1 MNVIIDTNV
10 FISGIFWG
18 GIPGKILDS
27 WINDSF
33 NLAASPEI
41 ISEYERIL
49 TEITKSTKPE
59 LVAHWLL
66 LIAQNAHIVEIR
78 KRFNICRDPDDNK
91 FIDAAISFAADYII
105 TGDSDLLDL
114 KSVINVK
121 IIRPRE
127 FINLLKKKK

>member
-33 NLAASPEI
+33 NLAVSPEI
-41 ISEYERIL
+41 ISDYERIL

-66 LIAQNAHIVEIR
+66 LIAQNAHIV
-78 KRFNICRDPDDNK
+78 
-91 FIDAAISFAADYII
+91 
-105 TGDSDLLDL
+105 
-114 KSVINVK
+114 
-121 IIRPRE
+121 
-127 FINLLKKKK
+127 

>member
-1 MNVIIDTNV
+1 MNIVIDTNV

-33 NLAASPEI
+33 NLAVSPEI
-41 ISEYERIL
+41 INEYERVL
-49 TEITKSTKPE
+49 TEITNGTKPE

-66 LIAQNAHIVEIR
+66 LIAQNAHIVEI
-78 KRFNICRDPDDNK
+78 KKQFDLCRDPDDNK

-105 TGDSDLLDL
+105 TGDNDLLDL
-114 KSVINVK
+114 ENVMNVQ
-121 IIRPRE
+121 IIRPRN
-127 FINLLKKKK
+127 FIDLLK